1 MLSWAFLYDF
11 TAVKKNNNWQICY
24 YFISSPSIKFLFS
37 LTINLEFIHL
47 KKLRP
52 VCWTAKDHQGQAF
65 RWRKCQNWR
74 TFIHCI
80 DGLGWAGLGAV
91 ISPLIYSG
99 QMMNVSPVPVT
110 LRRCSVLTG
119 TQSLD
124 PSHLQQQMNNW
135 KMSRWPAPQFAVII
149 SQGVLA
155 VTLFRKRLVPAFC
168 SAENFKNL
176 QNCSG
181 HFRNNKLLCP
191 RDSGVSA
198 P

>member
-1 MLSWAFLYDF
+1 MLNGKRSSG
-11 TAVKKNNNWQICY
+11 TSIQVKKM
-24 YFISSPSIKFLFS
+24 S
-37 LTINLEFIHL
+37 
-47 KKLRP
+47 KLRNIY
-52 VCWTAKDHQGQAF
+52 TLY
-65 RWRKCQNWR
+65 WRA
-74 TFIHCI
+74 
-80 DGLGWAGLGAV
+80 GLGWAGLGAV

-110 LRRCSVLTG
+110 LRRCSLLTG

-135 KMSRWPAPQFAVII
+135 KMSRWPAPQFAVIC
-149 SQGVLA
+149 QAVLA

-191 RDSGVSA
+191 GGSGVSA
-198 P
+198 PLLPAPFFSVATCRNILKDLLCSFFLYLYL

>member
-1 MLSWAFLYDF
+1 MGIQRSCHLLKLDSKRSNQ
-11 TAVKKNNNWQICY
+11 VRHSGEENISK
-24 YFISSPSIKFLFS
+24 YFVYRGK
-37 LTINLEFIHL
+37 
-47 KKLRP
+47 
-52 VCWTAKDHQGQAF
+52 
-65 RWRKCQNWR
+65 NWR
-74 TFIHCI
+74 TSIHCI

-110 LRRCSVLTG
+110 LRRCSLLTG

-135 KMSRWPAPQFAVII
+135 KMSVWPAPQFAVI
-149 SQGVLA
+149 SQAVLA

-181 HFRNNKLLCP
+181 HFRDNKLLCP
-191 RDSGVSA
+191 SCSGVSA